1 MSGKIINLTGKTI
14 FVLEE
19 SGRINQIIPRDG
31 MGRNEFLSRCL
42 TIRHEYENMGTVAG
56 ISVRRMIIKVG
67 SPITNLNKQ
76 NIYIVPTTSAIEIF
90 TAFSYIDN
98 IYVPETSIRTGNTTT
113 KLSHKKIYGIDKC
126 EGFIY
131 NAGCSTDINEVR
143 EYKRECSKDNI
154 YLCFGLIPLE
164 QYVWSTYYGVDNM
177 DACVL
182 KTQSF
187 MNTNYS
193 HHYSGKAELINTI
206 QYNIPISSH
215 DEDNDEYSAVTL
227 PAYDT
232 ENGSSLI
239 KRLYSDKTFPINKT
253 IMGIPLYNI
262 MSAKKSFPEPK
273 DGVIYVLDS
282 RMSAYMTAADQSR
295 TDILYVPATNFIAPN
310 AEWVHSKK
318 GCRKIIINTVKSLE
332 VKPIFVSNDNID
344 LYMLFNDNETERH
357 FTKVVLKELTKRG
370 LIEIDYNKHKI
381 IIHHKYMG
389 CDDLITMSKMYAR
402 SIHNKYKYLEEIDN
416 TRVLDNILNKLGFAD
431 NHVVTGKDYYLKSY
445 DTSHLA
451 CVSHFTI
458 NNAAMRDVINEF
470 IDDGYIIKT
479 DDTLDARKYHF
490 INKQFIKDIYKV
502 YDDKIDEA
510 KNGNQRFNSHA
521 ILLDIFKT
529 YEIDAIY
536 NGKDTDSGVKDDFD
550 KIMSVSRAFTN
561 ACKYKELARD
571 ERKAE
576 SDILEDSPFPY
587 EPIRD
592 DDTDEG
598 IDE

>member
-42 TIRHEYENMGTVAG
+42 TIDHEYENMGTVAG
-56 ISVRRMIIKVG
+56 ISVKRMIIKVG

-76 NIYIVPTTSAIEIF
+76 NIYIVPATSAIEIF

-126 EGFIY
+126 EEFIY

-187 MNTNYS
+187 MNTNYL
-193 HHYSGKAELINTI
+193 HHYSGKAELINTM
-206 QYNIPISSH
+206 QFNIPISSH
-215 DEDNDEYSAVTL
+215 DEDNDEYSTVTL

-232 ENGSSLI
+232 ENASSLI
-239 KRLYSDKTFPINKT
+239 KQLYSDKTFPINKT

-262 MSAKKSFPEPK
+262 ISAKKSFPEPK

-295 TDILYVPATNFIAPN
+295 TDILYVPATNFITPN
-310 AEWVHSKK
+310 PNVEWMYSKK
-318 GCRKIIINTVKSLE
+318 GRRKIIINTVKSLE
-332 VKPIFVSNDNID
+332 VKPIFVSDNDID
-344 LYMLFNDNETERH
+344 IYMLFTDNETERRH
-357 FTKVVLKELTKRG
+357 NSVMLKELTKYG
-370 LIEIDYNKHKI
+370 LIEIDHNKNKI

-389 CDDLITMSKMYAR
+389 CDDLITISKMYTRAIM
-402 SIHNKYKYLEEIDN
+402 SKSKYHEDIDN
-416 TRVLDNILNKLGFAD
+416 VRILNNILNKLGFAD

-445 DTSHLA
+445 DTPHTRASL
-451 CVSHFTI
+451 TI
-458 NNAAMRDVINEF
+458 NNVAMRDVINEF
-470 IDDGYIIKT
+470 IDEGYIIKT
-479 DDTLDARKYHF
+479 DDTLDALKYHF
-490 INKQFIKDIYKV
+490 INKQFIKDISKA
-502 YDDKIDEA
+502 YDDKINKAINKA
-510 KNGNQRFNSHA
+510 KDGNQFFNSHT
-521 ILLDIFKT
+521 ILSDIFKTFKT
-529 YEIDAIY
+529 YEINTIH
-536 NGKDTDSGVKDDFD
+536 
-550 KIMSVSRAFTN
+550 SVLVNS
-561 ACKYKELARD
+561 L
-571 ERKAE
+571 
-576 SDILEDSPFPY
+576 FPY

-598 IDE
+598 IE

>member
-42 TIRHEYENMGTVAG
+42 TISHEYENMGTISD
-56 ISVRRMIIKVG
+56 ISVKRLIIKVG

-76 NIYIVPTTSAIEIF
+76 NIYIVPTTCAIEIF

-126 EGFIY
+126 EEFIY
-131 NAGCSTDINEVR
+131 NAGYSTDINEVR

-215 DEDNDEYSAVTL
+215 DEDNGEYSAVTL

-232 ENGSSLI
+232 ENVSSLI

-262 MSAKKSFPEPK
+262 ISAKKSFPEPK

-310 AEWVHSKK
+310 AEWVYSKK
-318 GCRKIIINTVKSLE
+318 GRRKIIMNTVKSLE

-344 LYMLFNDNETERH
+344 IYMLFDDNEIGERR

-381 IIHHKYMG
+381 IMHHKYMG
-389 CDDLITMSKMYAR
+389 CDDLITMSKMYVR
-402 SIHNKYKYLEEIDN
+402 SIHNKYKYHEDIDN
-416 TRVLDNILNKLGFAD
+416 ARVLDNILNKLGFVD

-445 DTSHLA
+445 DTSHSA

-470 IDDGYIIKT
+470 IDEDYIIKT

-490 INKQFIKDIYKV
+490 INKQFIKNISKA

-529 YEIDAIY
+529 
-536 NGKDTDSGVKDDFD
+536 T
-550 KIMSVSRAFTN
+550 
-561 ACKYKELARD
+561 
-571 ERKAE
+571 E
-576 SDILEDSPFPY
+576 SDILENSPFPY